1 MKRRTEQR
9 PPMTLLTAL
18 RLTKWDATRDE
29 LPPSVVR
36 ELGRHPTLADL
47 QEAEQVIAARRA
59 GRKQQ

>member
-1 MKRRTEQR
+1 
-9 PPMTLLTAL
+9 MTLLTAL